1 MVKAIQVLR
10 IHLLEL
16 EKVSDLC
23 KDFCS
28 RYISC
33 LKAKMNSETLLSG
46 DPGSPYSPVHD
57 QVHYFHVSFYTLSFV
72 VHWIPNAVTW
82 IWIQKKLLD
91 SVCKDLVVCLKGS
104 LLFCFFAVLLQLS
117 NPFSGPLSPQ
127 SLLMPSSGLQQ
138 GNVTVTTVNPS
149 QVVTG
154 TCSCVFES
162 SVTKS

>member
-33 LKAKMNSETLLSG
+33 LKTKMNSETLLSG
-46 DPGSPYSPVHD
+46 EPGSPYSPVHD
-57 QVHYFHVSFYTLSFV
+57 QVNAFPLLFYTQSKHIEKIFLFV
-72 VHWIPNAVTW
+72 
-82 IWIQKKLLD
+82 
-91 SVCKDLVVCLKGS
+91 
-104 LLFCFFAVLLQLS
+104 LFILFILLQLANS
-117 NPFSGPLSPQ
+117 FSGALSPQ
-127 SLLMPSSGLQQ
+127 GIVVPSSGLQQ
-138 GNVTVTTVNPS
+138 GNVTVTAVNPS

-154 TCSCVFES
+154 T
-162 SVTKS
+162 